1 MRYQCSYNVTERLT
15 WEIYLDEYSFWYHIN
30 FLKTSIMQVRPLST
44 GLVLRSQLEPR
55 YAVRHCNYSKK
66 NVRIGTL
73 QHNQLRKSIISL
85 RQKNKQHL
93 AYNPDV

>member
-1 MRYQCSYNVTERLT
+1 MWYQCSYNVTERLT

-73 QHNQLRKSIISL
+73 QQEVNHIITT
-85 RQKNKQHL
+85 KKKQHL